1 MIVGLDKPV
10 GEENIHEPGGTEKC
24 VWAAMQISTLHH
36 LSSWERNYAPWIKI
50 QTNLSG
56 TGFDACK
63 EASHV

>member
-1 MIVGLDKPV
+1 MIVKLEEPV
-10 GEENIHEPGGTEKC
+10 GEENINEPGGMEKL

-36 LSSWERNYAPWIKI
+36 LSSCKI
-50 QTNLSG
+50 QTILGG